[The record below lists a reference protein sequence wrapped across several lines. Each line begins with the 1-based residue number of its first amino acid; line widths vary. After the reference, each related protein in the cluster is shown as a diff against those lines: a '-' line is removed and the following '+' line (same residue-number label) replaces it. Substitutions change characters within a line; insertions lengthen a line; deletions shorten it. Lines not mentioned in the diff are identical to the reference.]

1 MMPNIGWSALAIVA
15 ICIVSFGQSDARMA
29 FSDVMGFDEMN
40 DQFAQLFVDNIIESG
55 VFGKSE
61 DKDFTDIVE
70 NLMQSIAMFTKLHTE
85 PPDQKKTLMT
95 AFASELAELIV
106 AECDDDA
113 MSAVEK
119 TKSVTDALR
128 HAYVS
133 LGFRPNETFIKEVD
147 FLVGVFLNVAAQD
160 AEMDYDFQMA
170 QRETRREGFVLGP
183 GGLPP
188 PQNRYTQYGQE
199 TFNVPQVQPPPPP
212 QLTKGVKAAGM
223 NPAPVK
229 TGLAQPPQPAKRV
242 QPVKPVK
249 PTEPKLV
256 QPAKP
261 AQPVKP
267 PQPVK
272 PVEPPQPV
280 KPVEPPQ
287 PVQPVQPVH
296 PAQPVQPVEPPQPV
310 QPVKKPKHAPRP
322 PLSPHL
328 PHRMTVYKMRGNTYN
343 GQDLGE
349 YKPNIEYAQ
358 RGTTPGIVF
367 GADNRILKIILPE
380 GAEYVHPQTVIGQVN
395 ELVAVLQE
403 GGGKKHG
410 SGPDYQIQQVMLPG
424 LFGIGKGGPKEVT
437 IMGPREQI
445 IRIMRQKRSKGITPG
460 IVTSSD
466 KTIQTII
473 LPKKNP
479 ANQYFQVKGPDG
491 ELVDIFLGASGS
503 TPKVIRDNLGRIS
516 KVILPEFT
524 EPGTITLQPPNLQTI
539 HISPEDIKNLFGSDI
554 SAHQIQQVLMQRT
567 ETGPGQQTISID
579 SDSSDSSAP
588 EPVVPAAK
596 PVEPVPEPVEPA
608 PAPLPVP
615 QPAKPLPTPEP
626 SISESSSESSSK
638 ETSINIIQEGG
649 GSSPGTSSGPS
660 NQIQQIMLDSGS
672 GSEPEAG
679 HEQTISIGSK
689 STSSVPKPVESTPK
703 NKQSISIHGKDTKPS
718 GSQPAEP
725 TPIPAPLPV
734 EKPVEPA
741 PKPVE
746 PAPTPSPLPVEPTPA
761 LEPVKPLPTPE
772 PERSSESS
780 TKQTSINIM
789 QEGGG
794 SSPDTSSGP
803 SNQIQQIMLDSGS
816 GSEPEATHE
825 QTISIGSKSTS
836 SVPKP
841 VQSTPKNPKKKQSI
855 SIHEKGTKS
864 SGSKPVEPAPI
875 PSPLPA
881 EKPVEPAPK
890 PVEPAPTPSPLPAEP
905 SPALEPVTPLP
916 TPEPEPSNES
926 STKQTSINIMQEGGG
941 SSPDTSSGP
950 SNQIQ
955 QVMLDSGSGS
965 EPEATH
971 EQTISIGSKSTSSVP
986 KPVQSTPKNPKKKQS
1001 ISIHEKGTKSSGS
1014 KPVEPAPIPAPLPA
1028 EKPVEPVPKPI
1039 EPAPTPSPLPVEPTP
1054 ALEPVTP
1061 LPTPEPEPSSESS
1074 TKQTSINIMQE
1085 GGGSSPDTSSGPS
1098 NQIQQVMLDSG
1109 SGSEPEAT
1117 HEQTISIGSKTTSSV
1132 PQPIESTPKKKQSI
1146 SIHEKDTGSQPVEP
1160 TPIPA
1165 PEIPQPLTPVQPETV
1180 SYTTGALGGGLIPP
1194 VNQGSLSPVPQ
1205 PLEPSP
1211 IPEPIPTPV
1220 QPLIEPVS
1228 SPEDSS
1234 SSSEEGSI
1242 NIVQDGG
1249 GSDRDDSSSP
1259 TNQIQQ
1265 IMMSDSEPGQS
1276 KNQIISID
1284 DQTATPTNNLI
1295 KESPLPE
1302 QDITPVPEP
1311 VPEPLPK
1318 PHHHHH
1324 HHHHH
1329 HKRHGINIVQR
1340 GGGHK
1345 HRNSRTQI
1353 QQVMLP
1359 GDSDSESDID
1369 YEKPRQQIISLHMGK
1384 GPQTAPIPDIQ
1395 QIGPTPAPIPSLAP
1409 VEPTPAPAPLPVISA
1424 PNVEEPIEAPAV
1436 EPIEPIPT
1444 PEPIEPEV
1452 PVSTPQPSKE
1462 SSTKDTSI
1470 NIMQKG
1476 GSSSPGPSSAPK
1488 NQIQQIMLSE
1498 DSKPSKEESK
1508 PEKPKEPEQVVKPA
1522 EPLPELS
1529 PEPTEKEKK
1538 SSKKTSINIM
1548 QEGTDDKPGEKAP
1561 KNQIQQVMQ
1570 TEDSK
1575 SKPSEQK
1582 IDISSDST
1590 PDSPVPES
1598 TPVPAPELEPI
1609 PTPQPEPLPA
1619 PQPEPLPA
1627 PQPEPLPS
1635 LQPEPIEPEVPVS
1648 TPQPSKESSTKD
1660 TSINIMQKGGS
1671 SSPGPS
1677 SAPKNQI
1684 QQIMLSE
1691 DSKPSKEESKPEKP
1705 KEPDQIVKPAEPVP
1719 ELSPEPKKKEKKP
1732 SKKTSINI
1740 MQKGSDDKPGE
1751 KAPKN
1756 QIQQV
1761 MQTED
1766 SKSKP
1771 SEQKIDISS
1780 DSTPDSPVP
1789 EPTPVPV
1796 PELEPLPAPQPEP
1809 LPAPQPEPL
1818 PVPQPEPL
1826 PAPQPEPLPAPK
1838 PLESSP
1844 ESKKTTEEKSI
1855 NIVQEGTGSQPG
1867 GKAPKNQIQQIMVSS
1882 SSKPSKE
1889 VKSKSEQPSE
1899 PIPLP
1904 QPAIP
1909 SIAPEP
1915 AQVEPIPTPKLDEPP
1930 PKDKTS
1936 SKKTSINIMQE
1947 RTGSKPGD
1955 KAPKN
1960 QIQQV
1965 MISSDSKPAKDAE
1978 PTPLPQPAAPQPVE
1992 QVPEPALTTGVKATG
2007 LVPPTQEGSAAPP
2020 PLRSG
2025 DRLIAPD
2032 EESYTRFR
2040 YPQRHMGYQ
2049 IEPQMEYLPVQISP
2063 GYENMGYSPYQGL
2076 GLSQIE
2082 NVFNAILRDSKST
2095 IPSIIRILL
2104 KAKGTAPQTIDLRVI
2119 VNELQSI
2126 FSDLQ
2131 MDHFYLSRPEL
2142 FMELIMQTLISA
2154 FEIIRVADYQ
2164 CIRNPPALG
2173 NTFKYINAFNDIL
2186 F

>member
-1 MMPNIGWSALAIVA
+1 
-15 ICIVSFGQSDARMA
+15 MA

-1508 PEKPKEPEQVVKPA
+1508 PEKPKEP
-1522 EPLPELS
+1522 
-1529 PEPTEKEKK
+1529 
-1538 SSKKTSINIM
+1538 
-1548 QEGTDDKPGEKAP
+1548 
-1561 KNQIQQVMQ
+1561 
-1570 TEDSK
+1570 
-1575 SKPSEQK
+1575 
-1582 IDISSDST
+1582 
-1590 PDSPVPES
+1590 
-1598 TPVPAPELEPI
+1598 
-1609 PTPQPEPLPA
+1609 
-1619 PQPEPLPA
+1619 
-1627 PQPEPLPS
+1627 
-1635 LQPEPIEPEVPVS
+1635 
-1648 TPQPSKESSTKD
+1648 
-1660 TSINIMQKGGS
+1660 
-1671 SSPGPS
+1671 
-1677 SAPKNQI
+1677 
-1684 QQIMLSE
+1684 
-1691 DSKPSKEESKPEKP
+1691 
-1705 KEPDQIVKPAEPVP
+1705 DQIVKPAEPVP